1 MRLLLIRHGET
12 DWNRAGRWQGHADVP
27 LSDHGRVQA
36 AALGE
41 RLHALGE
48 AFEAIYTSDLARA
61 RDTAVAIATV
71 FGVPLTADPSWREM
85 DLGRWSGSSRDEI
98 RELYPEEWRRIA
110 AGEDLPRGGGET
122 LAAFA
127 ARVGDALERLAVR
140 HAGRLVAVVTH
151 GGTIRIALL
160 HALGL
165 PLARLRDVAAVANTE
180 WVELRATAGAWTVIR
195 PGDADHPSGLRPTP

>member
-1 MRLLLIRHGET
+1 MARLLLIRHGET

-27 LSDHGRVQA
+27 LSDQGRVQA
-36 AALGE
+36 SALGE
-41 RLHALGE
+41 RLRALGE

-61 RDTAVAIATV
+61 RDTAEAIATAL
-71 FGVPLTADPSWREM
+71 GLRPTEDPAWREM

-98 RELYPEEWRRIA
+98 RELYADEWRRIA

-122 LAAFA
+122 LAAFG
-127 ARVGDALERLAVR
+127 ARVGQALERLAAL

-165 PLARLRDVAAVANTE
+165 PLTRLRDVAVVGNTD
-180 WVELRATAGAWTVIR
+180 WVEIRAAAGAWTVVR
-195 PGDADHPSGLRPTP
+195 PGDLSVCA

>member
-1 MRLLLIRHGET
+1 MARLLLIRHGET

-27 LSDHGRVQA
+27 LSDHGRPHA
-36 AALGE
+36 TALGE
-41 RLHALGE
+41 RVRALGE
-48 AFEAIYTSDLARA
+48 AFDAIYTSDLTRA
-61 RDTAVAIATV
+61 RDTAEAIATAL
-71 FGVPLTADPSWREM
+71 GVRVTEDSSWREM

-127 ARVGDALERLAVR
+127 ARVGDALERLAAL

-165 PLARLRDVAAVANTE
+165 PLTRLRDVAVVANTD
-180 WVELRATAGAWTVIR
+180 WVELSAVAGAWTVVR
-195 PGDADHPSGLRPTP
+195 AEDLSVSA